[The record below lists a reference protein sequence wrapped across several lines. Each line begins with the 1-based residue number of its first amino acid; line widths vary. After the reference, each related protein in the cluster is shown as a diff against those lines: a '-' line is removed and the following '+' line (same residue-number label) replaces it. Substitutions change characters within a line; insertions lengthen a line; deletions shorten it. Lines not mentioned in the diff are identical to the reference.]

1 MPTVTENAVTQNAVT
16 HRTELRVRYAETDKM
31 KVVYNGNYL
40 TYFEV
45 GRTEL
50 LRACGLPYPEL
61 EKAGYLL
68 PVLEAFVQYKM
79 SAVYDDVL
87 SIYATYR
94 LERVPTIRIDYVIK
108 RGQDEIASG
117 YTSHPFVNAET
128 MKPVRPP
135 KMFFDAIEQTL
146 QSQFK

>member
-1 MPTVTENAVTQNAVT
+1 MLTLQDNAVTNRA
-16 HRTELRVRYAETDKM
+16 EIRVRYAETDKM

-50 LRACGLPYPEL
+50 LRSCGLPYPEL
-61 EKAGYLL
+61 EKVGYLL
-68 PVLEAFVQYKM
+68 PVLEAHVVYKM
-79 SAVYDDVL
+79 SAVYDDLL

-94 LERVPTIRIDYVIK
+94 LERIPTIRIDYVIK
-108 RGQDEIASG
+108 RGEDEIASG
-117 YTSHPFVNAET
+117 YTIHPFVNAET

-135 KMFFDAIEQTL
+135 KVFFDAIENAL
-146 QSQFK
+146 KNNREIS

>member
-1 MPTVTENAVTQNAVT
+1 MLTTHDNTVTNRTQ
-16 HRTELRVRYAETDKM
+16 LRVRYAETDKM

-50 LRACGLPYPEL
+50 LRSCGLPYPEL

-68 PVLEAFVQYKM
+68 PVLEAHVQYKL
-79 SAVYDDVL
+79 SAVYDDL
-87 SIYATYR
+87 LTIEATYT
-94 LERVPTIRIDYVIK
+94 LERIPTIRIEYRVL
-108 RGQDEIASG
+108 RGENEIATG
-117 YTSHPFVNAET
+117 YTTHPFVQADT

-135 KMFFDAIEQTL
+135 KVFFEAIEQALKNT
-146 QSQFK
+146 

>member
-1 MPTVTENAVTQNAVT
+1 MTTLTRNNASITNRA
-16 HRTELRVRYAETDKM
+16 EIRVRYAETDKM

-61 EKAGYLL
+61 ERTGFLL
-68 PVLEAFVQYKM
+68 PVLEAHVKYKM

-87 SIYATYR
+87 SIYATYT
-94 LERVPTIRIDYVIK
+94 LERIPTIRIDYLIK
-108 RGQDEIASG
+108 RGDDEIASG
-117 YTSHPFVNAET
+117 YTVHPFVAAET

-135 KMFFDAIEQTL
+135 KVFFEAIERALEHT
-146 QSQFK
+146 